1 VNVLCADLMEADESV
16 NENEADC
23 TYAIYSQIMNQSV
36 NIFVI
41 LFHCTKTVKAVF
53 VSKPGI

>member
-1 VNVLCADLMEADESV
+1 MEAEESV

-23 TYAIYSQIMNQSV
+23 TYAVYSQIMNQSV

-41 LFHCTKTVKAVF
+41 AQIYQICRLISVY
-53 VSKPGI
+53 